1 MIYLCLAHMSDEGYE
16 QKFVKE
22 AFDTNWVVQM
32 GPNVNAFEEDSRHFV
47 TKITNEELKVKNELG
62 GEDELST
69 LNSKLST
76 QNKMSINE
84 LQEEVIAEFSDFTDW
99 MDKYQLLID
108 LGNEQEPLDEK
119 YKTES
124 NLIDGCQ
131 SRVWLQADY
140 RDGLLWFT
148 AESDALIVKGIIAL
162 LIRVLSGH
170 TPQEILD
177 ADLYFIER
185 IGLREHLSPTR
196 SNGLLAMVKQMRLY
210 AVAYSKR

>member
-1 MIYLCLAHMSDEGYE
+1 M
-16 QKFVKE
+16 
-22 AFDTNWVVQM
+22 T
-32 GPNVNAFEEDSRHFV
+32 
-47 TKITNEELKVKNELG
+47 
-62 GEDELST
+62 
-69 LNSKLST
+69 
-76 QNKMSINE
+76 INE
-84 LQEEVIAEFSDFTDW
+84 AQDEVIEEFSDFTDW

-108 LGNEQEPLDEK
+108 LGNEQKPLDDK

-140 RDGLLWFT
+140 KDGKIYFT

-185 IGLREHLSPTR
+185 IGLKDHLSPTR
-196 SNGLLAMVKQMRLY
+196 SNGLLAMVKQIRMY
-210 AVAYSKR
+210 ALAFKVKNEERV

>member
-1 MIYLCLAHMSDEGYE
+1 M
-16 QKFVKE
+16 
-22 AFDTNWVVQM
+22 T
-32 GPNVNAFEEDSRHFV
+32 
-47 TKITNEELKVKNELG
+47 
-62 GEDELST
+62 
-69 LNSKLST
+69 
-76 QNKMSINE
+76 INE
-84 LQEEVIAEFSDFTDW
+84 AQDEVIEEFSDFTDW

-108 LGNEQEPLDEK
+108 LGNEQKPLDDK

-140 RDGLLWFT
+140 EDGKINFT

-177 ADLYFIER
+177 TDLYFIDR
-185 IGLREHLSPTR
+185 IGLKDHLSPTR
-196 SNGLLAMVKQMRLY
+196 SNGLLAMVKQIRMY
-210 AVAYSKR
+210 ALAFKVKNEE